1 MKSAILFVRSSWL
14 AGVLLAGLGLL
25 GNARADESTQTADE
39 TALRE
44 AGLNVNAEAMLRF
57 FRVRTLSE
65 ADQSR
70 LTATVRRLGDSVFT
84 VRENA
89 TQELIAV
96 DRPALPFLRPALKDA
111 DLEIA
116 RRARRCIESIESG
129 SGAALELAAARV
141 LAGLKPVGAVEV
153 VLNYLP
159 FADSAETE
167 EELLTTLAAVGLRNG
182 QADPRLASALSD
194 SMSAR
199 RSAAAWVLG
208 RSPQAEQRASV
219 KPLLSDPDSKVRLRA
234 AQGLVAGRDKDAVP
248 ALVALL
254 GTAPVPVAWQAEEL
268 LCLLAGEQAP
278 PVSVGS
284 GAEADRLK
292 SREAWD
298 AWWRAEGPKLDL
310 AHLDMEKRLLG
321 LTLIVAFDG
330 FGTTGKVWETRLDH
344 RPRWEIGN
352 LQGPI
357 NASMVSA
364 NRVLIAEHN
373 GKRVTERDLKGNIV
387 WQHQI
392 ANNQYPIA
400 CQRLPNGNTFIATY
414 NQVLEV
420 TTGGKQVYSYP
431 CTQGII
437 YSAQK
442 RPDGRIAYVT
452 SNGKL
457 VELDEKGKELRSI
470 TLGPNAGWVTV
481 ETLPRGRFLVPQP
494 AAGKVLELNEAGKT
508 VVTYDVP
515 NANAATKLPNGN
527 ILVCRHNDRT
537 VAEVNRAGKVI
548 WEQRLEGRPFWVHRR

>member
-1 MKSAILFVRSSWL
+1 MLCVRLPLL
-14 AGVLLAGLGLL
+14 AGVVLAGLVAPCS
-25 GNARADESTQTADE
+25 ARADESVQAADE

-44 AGLNVNAEAMLRF
+44 AGVETSAKAMLAF
-57 FRVRTLSE
+57 FRVRTLAG
-65 ADQSR
+65 ADQAR
-70 LTATVRRLGDSVFT
+70 LTAAVRRLGDSIFT
-84 VRENA
+84 VREKA
-89 TQELIAV
+89 TQDLIAA
-96 DRPALPFLRPALKDA
+96 DRPALPFLRPALNDS

-116 RRARRCIESIESG
+116 RRARRCIDSIESG
-129 SGAALELAAARV
+129 SGAALELAAARL
-141 LAGLKPVGAVEV
+141 LAGFNPPGAAEV

-159 FADSAETE
+159 FADNTDTE
-167 EELLTTLAAVGLRNG
+167 EELLTTLAVVGVHHGKAEPQLIAALTDPIAV
-182 QADPRLASALSD
+182 
-194 SMSAR
+194 R

-208 RSPQAEQRASV
+208 RSPEVEQRAAV
-219 KPLLSDPDSKVRLRA
+219 KTLLNDPEATVRLRA
-234 AQGLVAGRDKDAVP
+234 AQGLIAGRERDAVP
-248 ALVALL
+248 ALVSLL
-254 GTAPVPVAWQAEEL
+254 GTAPVSIAWQAEEL
-268 LCLLAGEQAP
+268 LCRLAGEQAP
-278 PVSVGS
+278 PVSIGS
-284 GAEADRLK
+284 GADSDRAK
-292 SREAWD
+292 SRD
-298 AWWRAEGPKLDL
+298 AWQVWWRTQGPKLDL

-330 FGTTGKVWETRLDH
+330 FGNQGKVWETRSDH

-414 NQVLEV
+414 NQVQEV
-420 TTGGKQVYSYP
+420 TPSGKQVYYYP

-457 VELDEKGKELRSI
+457 VELDDKGKELRSI
-470 TLGPNAGWVTV
+470 SLGPNAGWVTV

-494 AAGKVLELNEAGKT
+494 ASGKVLELDEAGKT
-508 VVTYDVP
+508 LVEYSVP